1 MKKHATDLVSLVF
14 GIAFVGIA
22 AWWLISLYFEV
33 DVPHVGW
40 FAALALIAF
49 GLVGVVASLRGG
61 AGRPTDEPVLVPEE
75 PVTVGGPMTRDEPTT
90 LGGRAFDSDEPHT
103 PPPAP

>member
-61 AGRPTDEPVLVPEE
+61 GDHGADEPALVREE
-75 PVTVGGPMTRDEPTT
+75 PVTVGGPSRDESPT
-90 LGGRAFDSDEPHT
+90 LGRLAPETDEPHT